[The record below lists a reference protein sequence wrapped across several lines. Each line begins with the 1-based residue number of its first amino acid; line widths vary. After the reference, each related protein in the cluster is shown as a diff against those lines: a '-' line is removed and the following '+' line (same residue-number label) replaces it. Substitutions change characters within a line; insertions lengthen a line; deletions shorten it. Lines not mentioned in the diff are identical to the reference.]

1 MTCQEGIEV
10 PERGQ
15 VGRLPVE
22 NSREG
27 HQPREGQP
35 RVLRSAASGCGS
47 FGLNLKRLCPLHLFE
62 IEEKTEIGH
71 IDSSAVTRFKML
83 QRSQVA
89 GTVSGEMSCG
99 VSGAPTVV
107 ADGVGAAVDLALAK
121 FSL

>member
-1 MTCQEGIEV
+1 M
-10 PERGQ
+10 
-15 VGRLPVE
+15 
-22 NSREG
+22 
-27 HQPREGQP
+27 
-35 RVLRSAASGCGS
+35 
-47 FGLNLKRLCPLHLFE
+47 HLFE

-121 FSL
+121 LSL